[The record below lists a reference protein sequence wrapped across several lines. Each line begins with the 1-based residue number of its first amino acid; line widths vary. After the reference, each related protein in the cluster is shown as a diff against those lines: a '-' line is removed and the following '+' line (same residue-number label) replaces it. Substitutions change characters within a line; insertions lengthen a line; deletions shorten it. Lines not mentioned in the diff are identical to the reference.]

1 MRTLAPVA
9 VFNCKGMMAMKK
21 MNPGFIFKASALAV
35 TLFSMPAMASE
46 ECADLTGCDRKF
58 CEMERQIEEAKN
70 NGNPHKVAGLKKAL
84 SEAKENCTDEG
95 LYQDLQE
102 EVDASKSDLAGYEE
116 DLAEARQDGEDKK
129 VAKYLRKIQE
139 EKTELEQLQKA
150 LSEYE

>member
-1 MRTLAPVA
+1 
-9 VFNCKGMMAMKK
+9 MKK
-21 MNPGFIFKASALAV
+21 MNVGFIFKASALAV
-35 TLFSMPAMASE
+35 TLFSMPAMASPK
-46 ECADLTGCDRKF
+46 CADLTGCDRKF
-58 CEMERQIEEAKN
+58 CEMERQMEEAKN
-70 NGNPHKVAGLKKAL
+70 NANLHKVAGLKKAL
-84 SEAKENCTDEG
+84 SEAKKNCTDEG